1 MLNVIAAAL
10 PNFMDDRPSHGMW
23 CLFPCVG
30 CATRHRVSTPMYT
43 RSRTKQ
49 YVPLDYVI
57 QPYIIGA
64 LDYTPSGS
72 KDYYENVA
80 IDDENKVCCNL

>member
-10 PNFMDDRPSHGMW
+10 PNFMDDLLSYGMW
-23 CLFPCVG
+23 CLLLCVG

-43 RSRTKQ
+43 RSRAKQ

-57 QPYIIGA
+57 EPYIIGA
-64 LDYTPSGS
+64 LKYTPLGS
-72 KDYYENVA
+72 KEYYENMGIA
-80 IDDENKVCCNL
+80 GAKKGMS